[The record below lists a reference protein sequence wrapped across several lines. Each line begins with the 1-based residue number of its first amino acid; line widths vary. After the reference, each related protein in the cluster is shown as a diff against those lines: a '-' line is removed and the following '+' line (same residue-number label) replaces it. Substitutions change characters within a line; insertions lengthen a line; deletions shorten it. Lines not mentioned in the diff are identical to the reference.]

1 MSDRIL
7 IVVFAAAFIA
17 ALFAYAHPT
26 DAQVISDGLVAYW
39 PMDGVSGGTVAD
51 VVGGFDGTVTDG
63 SLPVVAGA
71 IGSALE
77 FDGSA
82 YIDTGEEVAE
92 LGAADFSITFWLK
105 TGEVGIAVLS
115 KGGGA
120 GWDPNEKEVYVAD
133 AASSEGS
140 NTGPVEIVGW
150 GVDWIRG
157 SEPVN
162 DNEWHHVAITWDIDA
177 MEGHVYTDGVE
188 GTDYLGYNGGA
199 DNAGDIVRIGF
210 HESGHSATN
219 FIGKLDDL
227 RIYQRTVTEAE
238 VGQIMAEDPS
248 AVKPA
253 DKLAI
258 TWGMIK

>member
-1 MSDRIL
+1 MFYRTMVFI
-7 IVVFAAAFIA
+7 FAAAFIA
-17 ALFAYAHPT
+17 VLFTSAHPA
-26 DAQVISDGLVAYW
+26 DAQVVSDGLVAYW
-39 PMDGVSGGTVAD
+39 PMDGVSGDTVAD

-82 YIDTGEEVAE
+82 YIDIGDGVAE
-92 LGAADFSITFWLK
+92 LGSADFSITFWLK
-105 TGEVGIAVLS
+105 TSDVGIAVLS
-115 KGGGA
+115 KGSGA
-120 GWDPNEKEVYVAD
+120 GWDSAEKEVYVAD

-140 NTGPVEIVGW
+140 LTGPVEIVGW

-162 DNEWHHVAITWDIDA
+162 DGEWHHVAITWDIDG

-199 DNAGDIVRIGF
+199 DNAGDTVRIGF
-210 HESGHSATN
+210 HESGHSAGN
-219 FIGKLDDL
+219 FVGALDDV
-227 RIYQRTVTEAE
+227 RIYQKTVTEVE
-238 VGQIMAEDPS
+238 VGQIMEETAS